1 MGVRLIP
8 LAFLTLNMNEKKT
21 RGLTSSTSASL
32 RGCFFTWTQHPH
44 YSCRLFSSFFAN
56 DMFCCAPL
64 VEGHYEWPHC
74 YPKGLR
80 ITNLTVWKGIQLTIK
95 PRVIMF
101 QGWNVWVIIKI
112 LVLPPSWKYMYV
124 KGKQVAAEWVK
135 WFKIDHISLYFVN
148 MKWKKIANFESLYYY
163 MSEQQVIK
171 IRFCYL

>member
-1 MGVRLIP
+1 
-8 LAFLTLNMNEKKT
+8 
-21 RGLTSSTSASL
+21 
-32 RGCFFTWTQHPH
+32 
-44 YSCRLFSSFFAN
+44 
-56 DMFCCAPL
+56 MFCCAPL

-101 QGWNVWVIIKI
+101 QGWNIWVIIKI

-148 MKWKKIANFESLYYY
+148 MKWKKIANFESLFYYMSERVKWFKIDHISLYFVNMKWKKIANFESLFYY

-171 IRFCYL
+171 IMFCYL